1 MTFEPTKTGADL
13 LALVEAAPRALIGHQ
28 LRVSQLIPEWQI
40 FLFGSQYAG
49 ADAMVGPLTFWYLN
63 HDFKLPMVSM
73 CSRGMRELE
82 RDRRKHR

>member
-1 MTFEPTKTGADL
+1 VTTGRTFFDL
-13 LALVEAAPRALIGHQ
+13 AAVAPHAIAGRDLMVSTLVREFEMLVIGPRIG
-28 LRVSQLIPEWQI
+28 S
-40 FLFGSQYAG
+40 GSIV
-49 ADAMVGPLTFWYLN
+49 VGPLTFWSIT